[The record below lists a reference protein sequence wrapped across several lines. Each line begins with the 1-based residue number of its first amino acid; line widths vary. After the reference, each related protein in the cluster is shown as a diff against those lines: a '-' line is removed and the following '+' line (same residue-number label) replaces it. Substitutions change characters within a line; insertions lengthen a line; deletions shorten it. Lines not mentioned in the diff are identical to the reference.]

1 MNTNTSTRFALL
13 ADVHGNGDALH
24 AVLADLD
31 ERGGADQ
38 LLVLGDIV
46 LLGPDPG
53 KVVELLMARDSIGV
67 YGNVDQFLLG
77 ADWHAFESQNEED
90 EADRA
95 VCIWALERMS
105 EEAAAWLR
113 TLPFQRKLTVNGRQ
127 LLLVHGSP
135 RSERD
140 VINADTSDDEVREM
154 IAGAHADLI
163 LYGHT
168 HESLDRNVGSVRL
181 INPGAVGIPRG
192 EAGTARYAVL
202 SWEGDWRVEFRL
214 VRYDVRR
221 TIARLLAVRRPYRLW
236 VADMLQHAA
245 YVPLTTFE

>member
-1 MNTNTSTRFALL
+1 MKTNTRLALL
-13 ADVHGNGDALH
+13 ADVHGNADALR

-67 YGNVDQFLLG
+67 YGNMDQFLLG
-77 ADWHAFESQNEED
+77 TDWHAFEPQNEED
-90 EADRA
+90 GADRA
-95 VCIWALERMS
+95 VSIWALERMS
-105 EEAAAWLR
+105 EGAEAWLR
-113 TLPFQRKLTVNGRQ
+113 TLPFQREFTVNGQQ

-140 VINADTSDDEVREM
+140 VINADTPDDEVREM

-163 LYGHT
+163 LYGHI
-168 HESLDRNVGSVRL
+168 HEPLDRSVGSVRL

-192 EAGTARYAVL
+192 EAETARYAVL
-202 SWEGDWRVEFRL
+202 FWEGDWRVEFRL
-214 VRYDVRR
+214 VRYDVQR
-221 TIARLLAVRRPYRLW
+221 TIARLLAARRPYRLW
-236 VADMLQHAA
+236 VADTLRRAT

>member
-1 MNTNTSTRFALL
+1 MSPGTRLALL

-31 ERGGADQ
+31 ERGGADR

-77 ADWHAFESQNEED
+77 TDWNAFEPQNEED

-95 VCIWALERMS
+95 VCIWALERLS
-105 EEAAAWLR
+105 EEAESWLR
-113 TLPFQRKLTVNGRQ
+113 ALPFQRKLTVNSRQ

-140 VINADTSDDEVREM
+140 VINADTPDDEVSEM

-192 EAGTARYAVL
+192 ETGAARYALL
-202 SWEGDWRVEFRL
+202 SWEGGWCVEFRL
-214 VRYDVRR
+214 VRYDVQR
-221 TIARLLAVRRPYRLW
+221 TIARLLATQRPYRRW
-236 VADMLQHAA
+236 VVDMLRHAT